1 MVALGRCGEANDK
14 TEAVNVLVQETWKHG
29 SIYAILSDV
38 KDSVCIVAVFLALS
52 LPDTKLNSS
61 VLGRIFY
68 HEFCVSLDGLIDI
81 RKGLWCPDN
90 K

>member
-38 KDSVCIVAVFLALS
+38 KDSVCVLLRISRRVTHCFS
-52 LPDTKLNSS
+52 RISFKLMN
-61 VLGRIFY
+61 
-68 HEFCVSLDGLIDI
+68 
-81 RKGLWCPDN
+81 
-90 K
+90 

>member
-81 RKGLWCPDN
+81 RKGLLLPEN

>member
-38 KDSVCIVAVFLALS
+38 KDSVCVVAVFL
-52 LPDTKLNSS
+52 PFHFPIQN
-61 VLGRIFY
+61 
-68 HEFCVSLDGLIDI
+68 
-81 RKGLWCPDN
+81 
-90 K
+90 